1 MNEQSSIQMG
11 SKIQRLATD
20 LIHTYFTTQL
30 NPLVR
35 HHIDSYDQFL
45 QEGIQATIQSNNPL
59 IILKNP
65 KVFNL
70 ILKLLINPIF
80 KDIINIILG
89 LN

>member
-1 MNEQSSIQMG
+1 MG

-65 KVFNL
+65 KGSRDLDNYKYKVEIYIGGL
-70 ILKLLINPIF
+70 QGDEIF
-80 KDIINIILG
+80 V
-89 LN
+89 